1 MKQKRDFSVRG
12 PVVRTVLTVAIVAIA
27 LGLAGC
33 GRQMAKIDE
42 NQAQLQMMIKANSLQ
57 ITEIASRLEENQ
69 QDLQTVIG
77 SVQSDVAKVS
87 ADVAAVADAQMK
99 LHETVQDG
107 SLQVSDKIAAIGQ
120 TQKAL
125 SASLGRAISGV
136 QGETQKVAAHVIEV
150 AADVT
155 AVTAEQAKLYE
166 TVQENNLQLT
176 NKVAVI
182 DQAQR
187 KRQNTIGSMEDNIN
201 ALASSISGL
210 GEDVLKL
217 QEILQS
223 NIRELVSI
231 AEVSGQKNDEFQQSI
246 RANLQT
252 LDESL
257 TSLKAN
263 QDNLQSRIEQ
273 MKNEAPD
280 LSDMPAAI
288 DQLRDQLEELSRS
301 QLPADEVDT
310 IEYEDSKDTLAETD
324 SIE

>member
-1 MKQKRDFSVRG
+1 
-12 PVVRTVLTVAIVAIA
+12 
-27 LGLAGC
+27 
-33 GRQMAKIDE
+33 MARIDE
-42 NQAQLQMMIKANSLQ
+42 NQAHLQMMVKANSLQ
-57 ITEIASRLEENQ
+57 ITDIASRLEENQ
-69 QDLQTVIG
+69 QELQAVIG
-77 SVQSDVAKVS
+77 SLQNDVAKVS

-99 LHETVQDG
+99 LHETVQTG
-107 SLQVSDKIAAIGQ
+107 SLQVTDKITAIGQ

-125 SASLGRAISGV
+125 STSLGQAIAGV
-136 QGETQKVAAHVIEV
+136 RGETQKV

-176 NKVAVI
+176 DKVTVI
-182 DQAQR
+182 EQAQR
-187 KRQNTIGSMEDNIN
+187 QRHNTIGSMEDNIN

-246 RANLQT
+246 TTNLQT

-280 LSDMPAAI
+280 LRDMPAAI
-288 DQLRDQLEELSRS
+288 DQLREQLEELSRS
-301 QLPADEVDT
+301 RMPADEVGT
-310 IEYEDSKDTLAETD
+310 IEYEAQETETD